1 MNAAGVDIPR
11 TLNFIR
17 PNAIWRMNGEE
28 YPGLIWIQDGEGG
41 GKPTYAE
48 ILAGWETITAR
59 KVWSNAMEFWNEF
72 TDQEKQSVATSE
84 DTLIKL
90 VLEEL
95 RLSRG
100 EIWSD
105 DPRLGAGLDAAI
117 AAQIITAERKI
128 EILS

>member
-48 ILAGWETITAR
+48 ILACWETITAR

-72 TDQEKQSVATSE
+72 TDQEKQAVTTSE

-100 EIWSD
+100 ENCFLTMTISSST
-105 DPRLGAGLDAAI
+105 RQHMLFG
-117 AAQIITAERKI
+117 
-128 EILS
+128 

>member
-1 MNAAGVDIPR
+1 MNSAGVDIQTVIP
-11 TLNFIR
+11 LIR
-17 PNAIWRMNGEE
+17 PGSIWRVNGEE
-28 YPGLIWIQDGEGG
+28 YSGLIWIADGTGG

-48 ILAGWETITAR
+48 ILAAWSPIAGR
-59 KVWSNAMEFWNEF
+59 KVWPNAMEFWNEF
-72 TDQEKQSVATSE
+72 TDQEKQAVTTSE

-117 AAQIITAERKI
+117 AAQIITTERKI
-128 EILS
+128 EILT